1 MAKKKSSSSSK
12 NLLGL
17 LAFVAIIVKAISY
30 YLGLFE
36 LNFLG
41 TLTLVADIIL
51 TGTALLVAWSYAKTC
66 GKSWRILY
74 FVILILVLAGY
85 VLGGVIGLKL

>member
-1 MAKKKSSSSSK
+1 MAKKKS
-12 NLLGL
+12 NTNNVLGL
-17 LAFVAIIVKAISY
+17 LAFFAIIIKAVSY
-30 YLGLFE
+30 YLGLFN

-41 TLTLVADIIL
+41 TLVLIADIIL

-74 FVILILVLAGY
+74 FIILALVLVGY
-85 VLGGVIGLKL
+85 VLGGVLGLKL